1 MMNQSIEFI
10 VLGVL
15 SLLLTLLIIPF
26 IKRIALKIDLVDCP
40 NYRKVH
46 SSSIPLVGGISI
58 AIVTFLLLL
67 ISGDGIDMLINFS
80 SILGSVF
87 VLLVVGVID
96 DKNDL
101 PALYKLIIQIL
112 LAFVIAHSGTRIN
125 SLHGLFGITDL
136 AIELQYLLTILVITG
151 VVNAF
156 NLMDGV
162 DGLIGGLSLLGF
174 TFLLITALHLNNY
187 LLAKLS
193 AIFIGAVIGFLR
205 FNLSRKKIFM
215 GDAGSL
221 FLGLILVS
229 LAISLGEHNITRR
242 PTNFPYGFF
251 LLVTF
256 FCIPVLDSIRVYLGR
271 MKAGKSPF
279 SADKSHLHHL
289 LLNAGLTHKKITI
302 FITLFLVVL
311 FFIGL
316 LLASFFS
323 TTTLILV
330 YVFIFI
336 VVVRVLLLI
345 NELYY
350 WLKKF

>member
-1 MMNQSIEFI
+1 MEFSA
-10 VLGVL
+10 LGAL
-15 SLLLTLLIIPF
+15 SLLLTLLFIP
-26 IKRIALKIDLVDCP
+26 IVKKIALRINLVDSP

-46 SSSIPLVGGISI
+46 ATTVPLVGGICI
-58 AIVTFLLLL
+58 AIVSFLMLFS
-67 ISGDGIDMLINFS
+67 SGNGIAILSHYS
-80 SILGSVF
+80 SILGSAF
-87 VLLVVGVID
+87 VLLIVGIID

-112 LAFVIAHSGTRIN
+112 LAFVIAHSGTRIS

-193 AIFIGAVIGFLR
+193 VIFIGTVIGFLR

-221 FLGLILVS
+221 FLGLILVG
-229 LAISLGEHNITRR
+229 LAISLGEHNIAIRVSK
-242 PTNFPYGFF
+242 FPYGFF
-251 LLVTF
+251 LLITF

-302 FITLFLVVL
+302 FITLFLVLL

-345 NELYY
+345 NELCY